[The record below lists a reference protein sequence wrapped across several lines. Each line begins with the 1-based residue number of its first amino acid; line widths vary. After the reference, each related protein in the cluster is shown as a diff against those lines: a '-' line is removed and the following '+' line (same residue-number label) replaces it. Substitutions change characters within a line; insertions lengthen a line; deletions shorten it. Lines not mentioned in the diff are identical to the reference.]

1 MYRFMM
7 SKDFAATGY
16 VVDDQLADTLR
27 WLCQHQDCFDAF
39 EYDALTQQLKVHHA
53 NGSDVIRIGMFL
65 NAQYG
70 ILITSL

>member
-1 MYRFMM
+1 MM
-7 SKDFAATGY
+7 SKDFTATSY

-27 WLCQHQDCFDAF
+27 WLCQHRDCFDAF